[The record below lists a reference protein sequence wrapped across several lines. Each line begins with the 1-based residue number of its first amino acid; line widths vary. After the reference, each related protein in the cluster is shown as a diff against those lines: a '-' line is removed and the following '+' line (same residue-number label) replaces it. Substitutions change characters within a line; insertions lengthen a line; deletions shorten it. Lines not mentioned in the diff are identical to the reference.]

1 MPCKGYGA
9 VHSPPQLVFN
19 ITRIFSKLTVDEPWS
34 EFVGE
39 KELSTKALME
49 VIKLYQLHY
58 DVLIR
63 ALFSLGSI
71 TMFNQ
76 QAQEILCS
84 KFEAQ
89 KILISLV
96 TTYSRKLQSTS
107 SPSREKMR
115 LVKQLGRN
123 EKEVEGTETIEET
136 SEPLTKDIIA
146 DVLSKVLCVIAN
158 LSMIEMNGCL
168 FAGSEDFATS
178 LQYLISCSTVQNDEE
193 LGLIVMAV
201 LAMISYYQ
209 MEMGELHL
217 GDARK
222 VFLHV
227 VPFPSRRTS
236 SVIQAT
242 RIFSNY
248 QDIRGLGNHAQEYMI
263 EKLAYLLSH
272 AHLNVACAAVGPLI
286 NLFSSATKET
296 AIIGQQIESK
306 IIDVLERLTAE
317 VSHGETKR
325 HISPTCKAL
334 FNARHAQK
342 AWEIPYSEANTQRF
356 IKLSEEL
363 ENLQDNGIGDSW
375 SVAQNLMSN
384 FCTRMV

>member
-1 MPCKGYGA
+1 
-9 VHSPPQLVFN
+9 
-19 ITRIFSKLTVDEPWS
+19 
-34 EFVGE
+34 
-39 KELSTKALME
+39 
-49 VIKLYQLHY
+49 
-58 DVLIR
+58 
-63 ALFSLGSI
+63 
-71 TMFNQ
+71 
-76 QAQEILCS
+76 
-84 KFEAQ
+84 
-89 KILISLV
+89 
-96 TTYSRKLQSTS
+96 
-107 SPSREKMR
+107 
-115 LVKQLGRN
+115 
-123 EKEVEGTETIEET
+123 
-136 SEPLTKDIIA
+136 
-146 DVLSKVLCVIAN
+146 
-158 LSMIEMNGCL
+158 
-168 FAGSEDFATS
+168 
-178 LQYLISCSTVQNDEE
+178 
-193 LGLIVMAV
+193 
-201 LAMISYYQ
+201 
-209 MEMGELHL
+209 MEMGKNYILEMR
-217 GDARK
+217 GK

-227 VPFPSRRTS
+227 VPFLFSENIEI
-236 SVIQAT
+236 VIQAT

-248 QDIRGLGNHAQEYMI
+248 SRISEAREIMHREYMI